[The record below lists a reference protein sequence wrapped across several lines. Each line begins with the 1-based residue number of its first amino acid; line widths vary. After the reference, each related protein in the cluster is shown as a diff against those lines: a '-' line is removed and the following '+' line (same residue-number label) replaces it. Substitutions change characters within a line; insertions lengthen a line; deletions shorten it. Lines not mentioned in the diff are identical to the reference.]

1 MPPAIELLNYMT
13 MKAVPLSRIFPQTG
27 GSRRLFGGFSLHIIF
42 FTERNSEAAMGR
54 LRAGPVLRVNVLK
67 KTGRAGA

>member
-13 MKAVPLSRIFPQTG
+13 MKAVPLSRIFPKLVAEET
-27 GSRRLFGGFSLHIIF
+27 
-42 FTERNSEAAMGR
+42 AK
-54 LRAGPVLRVNVLK
+54 LRGPVLRLK